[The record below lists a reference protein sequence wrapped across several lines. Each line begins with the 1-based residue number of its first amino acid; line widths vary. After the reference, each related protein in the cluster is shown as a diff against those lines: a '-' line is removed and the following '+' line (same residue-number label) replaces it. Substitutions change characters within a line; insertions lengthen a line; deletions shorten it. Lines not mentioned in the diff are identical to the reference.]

1 MTCCLATNC
10 GRKHFQKPFE
20 HRVCG
25 TIEFSSWNPVN
36 RGGGDGGQIPASD
49 TKHIKQPE
57 KPYFSPKSEI
67 LFLIS
72 FNSLPNKN
80 DPTNYN
86 LYLVAISQLWGG
98 GVVNPETRCVFN
110 KPLVSTHSMR
120 SPGNGTEPVFRNL
133 VGEEKSTQSLQD

>member
-1 MTCCLATNC
+1 M
-10 GRKHFQKPFE
+10 
-20 HRVCG
+20 
-25 TIEFSSWNPVN
+25 
-36 RGGGDGGQIPASD
+36 GGWGDGGQIPASD